1 MELITTCKSIN
12 IIRRIVWISAVNR
25 GGKHNKDTT
34 MELGKPP
41 LLWMCREAQ
50 SAGLRL
56 SNTDARLDW
65 SPHDSVCKSPT
76 SPEGAFR
83 DMSMKRLSRKV
94 VRSTTAL

>member
-12 IIRRIVWISAVNR
+12 VLRRVVWISAINR

-41 LLWMCREAQ
+41 LLWMYREAQ
-50 SAGLRL
+50 SVGLRL
-56 SNTDARLDW
+56 SNTDARLNW
-65 SPHDSVCKSPT
+65 SPHDCVCKSPT

-83 DMSMKRLSRKV
+83 DMSMKSMSRKV
-94 VRSTTAL
+94 VRNATTL